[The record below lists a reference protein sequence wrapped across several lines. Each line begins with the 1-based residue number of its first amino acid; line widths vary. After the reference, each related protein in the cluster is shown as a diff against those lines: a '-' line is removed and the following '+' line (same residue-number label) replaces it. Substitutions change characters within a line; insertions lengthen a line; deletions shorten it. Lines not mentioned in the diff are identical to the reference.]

1 MQKELKNELLKR
13 LPESELSLFHSDLEQ
28 VELSVGEA
36 LYEPH
41 RRIDYLYFPED
52 STISLISITRDGLT
66 VEVGMVGPEG
76 ILGASA
82 IFERDRIPY
91 RATVQASGRAH
102 KLRVKALQKVFR
114 QSKHLQDHL
123 FSYFVGV
130 HIQVAQSAIC
140 NKFHTVQERLA
151 KWLLLSVDRAGTNTL
166 QYTHEFLSMIL
177 GARRTT
183 VSRSL
188 KHLQALGLIETKR
201 ASITVLKVRNLEAI
215 ACECYEI
222 IRAEFNNSR

>member
-1 MQKELKNELLKR
+1 
-13 LPESELSLFHSDLEQ
+13 
-28 VELSVGEA
+28 
-36 LYEPH
+36 
-41 RRIDYLYFPED
+41 
-52 STISLISITRDGLT
+52 
-66 VEVGMVGPEG
+66 
-76 ILGASA
+76 
-82 IFERDRIPY
+82 
-91 RATVQASGRAH
+91 
-102 KLRVKALQKVFR
+102 
-114 QSKHLQDHL
+114 
-123 FSYFVGV
+123 V
-130 HIQVAQSAIC
+130 HIHVAQSAIY